1 MSELI
6 SLNSEFATNRLV
18 LLHGW
23 GADAQDLV
31 PVGKLLT
38 EGFKDFEIVSL
49 SAPQSHPSGFGRQ
62 WYPLYPHKWEQ
73 IPKAVSDLEK
83 RLNNFS
89 LEKIPLEKTLLL
101 GFSQGGAMALE
112 LATRI
117 NFAGVFA
124 VSSYP
129 HPEWQ
134 PTKDISNIFI
144 CHGNMDQVV
153 PKEASQK
160 SFDILRKNGVKSN
173 LYFFEGGHEITNDL
187 IRYCRGIIQQK
198 ILS

>member
-6 SLNSEFATNRLV
+6 SLNSESATNRLV

-38 EGFKDFEIVSL
+38 EGFKDFEIISL
-49 SAPQSHPSGFGRQ
+49 TAPQSHPSGFGRQ

-73 IPKAVSDLEK
+73 IPKALSDLEK

-134 PTKDISNIFI
+134 PKKHFSTIFI
-144 CHGNMDQVV
+144 CHGNIDQVV

-160 SFDILRKNGVKSN
+160 SFDILRKNGVKSE

-187 IRYCRGIIQQK
+187 ISYCRGIIQQK

>member
-1 MSELI
+1 
-6 SLNSEFATNRLV
+6 
-18 LLHGW
+18 
-23 GADAQDLV
+23 
-31 PVGKLLT
+31 
-38 EGFKDFEIVSL
+38 
-49 SAPQSHPSGFGRQ
+49 
-62 WYPLYPHKWEQ
+62 
-73 IPKAVSDLEK
+73 
-83 RLNNFS
+83 
-89 LEKIPLEKTLLL
+89 
-101 GFSQGGAMALE
+101 MALE

-134 PTKDISNIFI
+134 PKKDISTIFI
-144 CHGNMDQVV
+144 CHGNIDQVV

-160 SFDILRKNGVKSN
+160 SFDILRKNGVKSD

-187 IRYCRGIIQQK
+187 ISYCRGIIQQK